1 MVLIL
6 APAIL
11 VLVFRSTYR
20 FVPPLHRGGG
30 VLLHVTLPREGAA
43 DPRVRELVKGYA
55 QNNARLFLFAAA
67 LGTLFLLPVPP
78 LP

>member
-11 VLVFRSTYR
+11 VLVFFRSTYR

-30 VLLHVTLPREGAA
+30 VRAPC
-43 DPRVRELVKGYA
+43 Y
-55 QNNARLFLFAAA
+55 AAA
-67 LGTLFLLPVPP
+67 GRRRRPTGA
-78 LP
+78 